1 MAEHDL
7 SPSAIGFAGAGRRDA
22 GWNISASEPGR
33 SVAYR
38 LDIHSQAVASGLR
51 DAATH
56 HQIYLFLVDGMVFGR
71 EGLNAAT
78 AESGE
83 VVFVLSVDASGQ
95 VSRDQHRAI
104 ASPGTLASPDLIT
117 LTAIV
122 TDNSG
127 AVDCASAKI
136 GGTLEFVVQPAER
149 RRNPRGRAEEG
160 QPAGRDEAPLA
171 DIIYELSVA
180 AAGADTGL
188 VDAAT
193 RQPIFLFTDGPE
205 IAARL
210 GKDAMAA
217 ASGEVAFVISVDGAG
232 NVLLD
237 QKRDVVAGQSWEAPA
252 AALSIQPDLVRLKA
266 CLSGTGDGREVA
278 YANIAGTLCFGERGA
293 RAALSRAMQRDAAQL
308 RLRQAEK
315 SQAPH
320 TIM

>member
-7 SPSAIGFAGAGRRDA
+7 SPSAIGFAGQNA
-22 GWNISASEPGR
+22 SASTLGR
-33 SVAYR
+33 TVAYR
-38 LDIHSQAVASGLR
+38 LDISSHGALTGLR
-51 DAATH
+51 DVATH
-56 HQIYLFLVDGMVFGR
+56 HQVYLFLVDGAVVGR
-71 EGLNAAT
+71 EGRDMAA

-83 VVFVLSVDASGQ
+83 IVFVLSVDDSGKIAH
-95 VSRDQHRAI
+95 DQLRPV

-122 TDNSG
+122 TDKSG
-127 AVDCASAKI
+127 ATDCASAKI
-136 GGTLEFVVQPAER
+136 GGTIEFAVQPAER
-149 RRNPRGRAEEG
+149 RRSPRGRASDRRSDD
-160 QPAGRDEAPLA
+160 QAAAPFA

-180 AAGADTGL
+180 TAGADTGL

-193 RQPIFLFTDGPE
+193 RQPIFLFADGPE

-217 ASGEVAFVISVDGAG
+217 ASGEVAFVISVDGTG

-237 QKRDVVAGQSWEAPA
+237 QRRDVVAGESRGVPV

-266 CLSGTGDGREVA
+266 CLSGASDLREVA

-293 RAALSRAMQRDAAQL
+293 RAALSRAMQLDGRLEQ
-308 RLRQAEK
+308 LRQAEK
-315 SQAPH
+315 SQSPH